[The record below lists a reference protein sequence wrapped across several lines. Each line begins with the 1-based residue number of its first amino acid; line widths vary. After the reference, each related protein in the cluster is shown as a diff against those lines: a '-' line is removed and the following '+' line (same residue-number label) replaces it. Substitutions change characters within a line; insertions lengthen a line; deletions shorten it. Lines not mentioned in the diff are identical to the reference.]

1 MRVVI
6 DTNILV
12 SSLLVK
18 LGFPVTIY
26 RAWRAGQFILLT
38 CEEQIGELRATLRK
52 PYLSARIKPHF
63 AGRLIND
70 IREQAEMIE
79 SLPHVRRSPDS
90 TDDFLLALCEAG
102 NADYMVTGDKNGL
115 LILERHKNT
124 LIISARHFVGSFEKV
139 SHAGGSGYN

>member
-26 RAWRAGQFILLT
+26 RAWRAGHFTLVT
-38 CEEQIGELRATLRK
+38 CEEQIDELRATLRK
-52 PYLSARIKPHF
+52 PYLTARIKPHQT
-63 AGRLIND
+63 GRLIND
-70 IREQAEMIE
+70 IREQAEMID

-102 NADYMVTGDKNGL
+102 NADYMVTGDKSGL
-115 LILERHKNT
+115 LLLNSHKNT
-124 LIISARHFVGSFEKV
+124 RIISARHFVASFEKV